1 MLSTIDARC
10 PRQDSFSRQHFSA
23 RYMRRLNLTEGD
35 VQHMLSGK
43 LLAKGKHTH
52 RLYLLF
58 LPVLESEFARQEAV
72 VKTPRF

>member
-10 PRQDSFSRQHFSA
+10 PRQDSFSRQRFSA
-23 RYMRRLNLTEGD
+23 RYMRRLNLTECD

-43 LLAKGKHTH
+43 LLAK
-52 RLYLLF
+52 
-58 LPVLESEFARQEAV
+58 VLESEFARQEAI